1 MSFLDPLISF
11 GRYILILIIYLAGGG
26 EKMWLL
32 IKQLLPSR
40 TTVHSGGRNST
51 MGGKPLIRQR
61 HTGSS
66 THNQLFKPFSTLA
79 QKSLYI
85 KLLNSTAMEYD

>member
-1 MSFLDPLISF
+1 M
-11 GRYILILIIYLAGGG
+11 IYLAGGG
-26 EKMWLL
+26 EVVAAHKAATSNTNES
-32 IKQLLPSR
+32 KR
-40 TTVHSGGRNST
+40 TTVHGGGRNST
-51 MGGKPLIRQR
+51 MGKN
-61 HTGSS
+61 TGSS